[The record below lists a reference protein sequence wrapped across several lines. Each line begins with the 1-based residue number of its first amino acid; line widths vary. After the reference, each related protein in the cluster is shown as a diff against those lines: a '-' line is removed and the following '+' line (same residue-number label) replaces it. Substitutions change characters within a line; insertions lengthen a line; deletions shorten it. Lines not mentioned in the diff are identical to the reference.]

1 MTLISSISPALEQ
14 TLERSRNAC
23 GRAAASYGE
32 KVRDADQAFAVLRFD
47 RFLPDDADEQER
59 VTVKEI
65 VWTQQ
70 EAEREVERLNALNAE
85 KDCVYAWQHTRVK
98 ARTVG

>member
-1 MTLISSISPALEQ
+1 M
-14 TLERSRNAC
+14 
-23 GRAAASYGE
+23 
-32 KVRDADQAFAVLRFD
+32 RFD